1 MFEYLKNYYI
11 FMLIFMV
18 LSFLVPKDE
27 YKVYIKFFVGIFM
40 VVLLLEPI
48 LELLTAQDASD
59 LYRIFEEL
67 NRKIEEVSREFIFFE
82 GKEK

>member
-27 YKVYIKFFVGIFM
+27 YKVYIQFFVGIFM

-48 LELLTAQDASD
+48 LELLMAQDASD